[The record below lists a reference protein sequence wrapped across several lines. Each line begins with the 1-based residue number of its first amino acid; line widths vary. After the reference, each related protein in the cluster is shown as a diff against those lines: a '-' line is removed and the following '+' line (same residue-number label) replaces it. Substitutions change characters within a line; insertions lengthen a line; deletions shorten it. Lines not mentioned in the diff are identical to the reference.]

1 VAALQDGE
9 HTFANTVKALAND
22 ELISDTL
29 AANCYFPSYV
39 STDKATRYTNSLAR
53 VRRAEGNAR
62 WSDADDLS
70 PSWLQG
76 CEY

>member
-9 HTFANTVKALAND
+9 HTFANTVKALADD

-39 STDKATRYTNSLAR
+39 STDKATRYSLAR
-53 VRRAEGNAR
+53 VRRAEG
-62 WSDADDLS
+62 L
-70 PSWLQG
+70 
-76 CEY
+76 